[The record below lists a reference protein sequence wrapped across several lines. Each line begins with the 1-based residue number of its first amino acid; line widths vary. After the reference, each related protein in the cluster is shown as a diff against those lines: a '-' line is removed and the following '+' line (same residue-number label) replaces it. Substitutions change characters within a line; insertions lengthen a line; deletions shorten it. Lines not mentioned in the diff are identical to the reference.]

1 MEILLGKIIHR
12 ITRDIVRGL
21 REVDESV
28 WRNVFWVIEGRRE
41 SRVTVH
47 AGILGSKLNQT
58 EAENDNRK

>member
-1 MEILLGKIIHR
+1 VEILLGKIIHR

-41 SRVTVH
+41 RRITVH